1 MAQSKKIVAIMFTSI
16 ANYTNLAKEDPSL
29 AIDILS
35 EHDKILSKIILDF
48 KGRIIKHI
56 NDSIFAEFISATDS
70 TNCAIKIQN
79 SLKEINDLN
88 PKNFQINVGI
98 GLHMAEVY
106 EEGGDL
112 FGDGI
117 NLAARIK
124 SISSSK
130 EILTT
135 QAIYNSIR
143 SEKNIFTRDI
153 GRVVLKN
160 IQDPERIFKI
170 YSTKADY
177 DSESLDIVMTKMKL
191 RGVNFFD
198 YKTSENSNLSIAM
211 HYVNNLGNN
220 EDEFLCF
227 GITDFINIEL
237 GKLENIDTP
246 KISSIMKHKELE
258 DAYEIGKELK
268 VEYLIQGSLM
278 KMDDQMR
285 LTVRMT
291 NVINSNELWVKHW
304 EESSEKINDIKN
316 QIIIKTL
323 ESLGIDIP
331 SKFVVK
337 ASKQEINPQAYE
349 FLLKGKFA
357 YAKAKNSTDF
367 ELARSLF
374 KKAYELQPNYIAAQV
389 VYARISFQI
398 RKYDEAIGILQKSE
412 EECKKTN
419 NNRDLVHVYKTFG
432 LLYKQMG
439 KYDKALDSLKEGLRL
454 ISLGDDSRTEQE
466 NLSQEANILN
476 SLGQCYTLMTKPQK
490 GIEYLKRAIQIRRLQ
505 GMPVKLASG
514 LGNLALAHK
523 KVGDYAKALS
533 LLKETVEIYNENNV
547 NTQLGN
553 AHLNIA
559 HLLYYIGHNS
569 EAKSHYLEAL
579 ELGKE
584 FNSFPLIG
592 MVYRSLGLL
601 ELNKNNATQAIKYLS
616 KANRMHKDSK
626 HQIAVEV
633 TTTLLAQAY
642 EQNNDYKNAEKYI
655 NQAVIL
661 TTRRKHDDITNS
673 YSEYYTLPSRCVK
686 ALVDSHL
693 GKIGKDELDNL
704 LDEIT
709 SLHQDKQKSR
719 ELWWLAKSYYILG
732 FKDKAQECQSLSQDD
747 INKKAK
753 LIRDKVIRKDYLEL
767 PPLHKEIFDSIENIF
782 EAKNKTQD
790 NKVKIENLTNVFKFC
805 PACGFNNENSFKF
818 CPGCGS
824 SLESK

>member
-16 ANYTNLAKEDPSL
+16 ANYTNIAKEDPSL
-29 AIDILS
+29 ALDILS
-35 EHDKILSKIILDF
+35 EHDKILSKIILEF

-70 TNCAIKIQN
+70 TDCAIKIQR
-79 SLKEINDLN
+79 SLNEINDLN
-88 PKNFQINVGI
+88 PKDFQINVGI

-106 EEGGDL
+106 EDDGDL

-124 SISSSK
+124 SISGSK

-143 SEKNIFTRDI
+143 SEKNIFTRDV
-153 GRVVLKN
+153 GRVILKN

-170 YSTKADY
+170 YSSESDY
-177 DSESLDIVMTKMKL
+177 DFETLDMVITNMKL
-191 RGVNFFD
+191 RGVKFFD
-198 YKTSENSNLSIAM
+198 YKASENSNLSVAM

-227 GITDFINIEL
+227 GITDFVNIEL
-237 GKLENIDTP
+237 GQLENIDTP
-246 KISSIMKHKELE
+246 NISAIMKLKELE
-258 DAYEIGKELK
+258 DPIEIGKELK
-268 VEYLIQGSLM
+268 VDYLIQGSLM
-278 KMDDQMR
+278 KMNDQMR

-291 NVINSNELWVKHW
+291 NTINSNELWVNHW

-323 ESLGIDIP
+323 KSLGVEIP
-331 SKFVVK
+331 TKFAVQ
-337 ASKQEINPQAYE
+337 ASKKEINPQAYE
-349 FLLKGKFA
+349 FFFKGKFA
-357 YAKAKNSTDF
+357 YVKAKNSTDF

-374 KKAYELQPNYIAAQV
+374 KKAYELQTDYIAAQV
-389 VYARISFQI
+389 FYARISFQI
-398 RKYDEAIGILQKSE
+398 RKYDEAISILQLSE
-412 EECKKTN
+412 EEGKKTN

-432 LLYKQMG
+432 LVYKQMG

-466 NLSQEANILN
+466 NLSQEASILN
-476 SLGQCYTLMTKPQK
+476 TLGQCYTLMTKPQK
-490 GIEYLKRAIQIRRLQ
+490 GIEYLKRSIQIHRSQ
-505 GMPVKLASG
+505 DKPMYVANG

-533 LLKETVEIYNENNV
+533 LLKETVEIFKENNV

-559 HLLYYIGHNS
+559 HLLYYIGHSS
-569 EAKSHYLEAL
+569 EAKNHYLEAL

-642 EQNNDYKNAEKYI
+642 EQNSDYKNAEKYI
-655 NQAVIL
+655 NQAVTL

-693 GKIGKDELDNL
+693 GNIGKDQLDKL

-709 SLHQDKQKSR
+709 TLHQDKQKGR

-732 FKDKAQECQSLSQDD
+732 FKDKAHECQTLSKED

-767 PPLHKEIFDSIENIF
+767 PPLHKQIFAPIENIF
-782 EAKNKTQD
+782 EKRNDTQD
-790 NKVKIENLTNVFKFC
+790 NQIKKENLTNVFKFC